1 MSSSSRTLPL
11 VLFSTALCV
20 MAAIQPKA
28 AKADTV
34 PGYFFSSWTVNR
46 DCTEAHAGTSGGH
59 TIPGLQFQVKTQADG
74 TYTLVPV
81 DTSAGRWNRGWKGV
95 KVEYR
100 AGAPMAAIPADM
112 ECVPG
117 QEASSSFLA
126 QSGFAVSAEPYYP
139 YEHWYGQVTIHG
151 EKHHLL
157 IFPRNVQQGPVDAAV
172 VLIDVDAAGNLQL
185 DGNGTIII
193 QH

>member
-1 MSSSSRTLPL
+1 MSSIRTVPL

-20 MAAIQPKA
+20 MAAIQPKPA
-28 AKADTV
+28 RADTV
-34 PGYFFSSWTVNR
+34 PAYFFNSWTVNR
-46 DCTEAHAGTSGGH
+46 DCTEAHAGGLPGH
-59 TIPGLQFQVKTQADG
+59 TIPGLQFQVKQRAAG

-81 DTSAGRWNRGWKGV
+81 DNNAGRWSRGWKGV
-95 KVEYR
+95 TLEYR
-100 AGAPMAAIPADM
+100 AGSPMASIPADM

-126 QSGFAVSAEPYYP
+126 QSGYRVSAEPYYP

-157 IFPRNVQQGPVDAAV
+157 IFPRNVQQGPADAAI
-172 VLIDVDAAGNLQL
+172 VLIDADASSNVQL

-193 QH
+193 EH

>member
-1 MSSSSRTLPL
+1 MSSIRTVPL

-20 MAAIQPKA
+20 MAAIQPKPA
-28 AKADTV
+28 RADTV
-34 PGYFFSSWTVNR
+34 PAYFFNSWTVNR
-46 DCTEAHAGTSGGH
+46 DCTEAHAGGLPGH
-59 TIPGLQFQVKTQADG
+59 TIPGLQFQVKQRAG
-74 TYTLVPV
+74 GAYTLVPV
-81 DTSAGRWNRGWKGV
+81 DNNAGRWSRGWTGGTR
-95 KVEYR
+95 ESR
-100 AGAPMAAIPADM
+100 AGSPMASIPADM

-126 QSGFAVSAEPYYP
+126 QSGYRVSAEPYYP

-157 IFPRNVQQGPVDAAV
+157 IFPRNVQQGPADAAI
-172 VLIDVDAAGNLQL
+172 VLIDADASSNVQL

-193 QH
+193 EH

>member
-1 MSSSSRTLPL
+1 MASSSRAVPL
-11 VLFSTALCV
+11 LLFSTALCV
-20 MAAIQPKA
+20 MAAIQPKP

-34 PGYFFSSWTVNR
+34 PDYFFSAWTVDR
-46 DCTEAHAGTSGGH
+46 DCTEAHSGASSGH
-59 TIPGLQFQVKTQADG
+59 TLPGLQLQVQKQGDG

-81 DTSAGRWNRGWKGV
+81 DTTAGRWSRGWKGV
-95 KVEYR
+95 QLEYR
-100 AGAPMAAIPADM
+100 AGAQMDAVPADM

-157 IFPRNVQQGPVDAAV
+157 IFPRSAQGDVAV
-172 VLIDVDAAGNLQL
+172 VLIDEDAAGNLQL
-185 DGNGTIII
+185 DDNGTIII
-193 QH
+193 ERKR

>member
-1 MSSSSRTLPL
+1 MSSSSRALPL
-11 VLFSTALCV
+11 VLFSTALTV

-34 PGYFFSSWTVNR
+34 PGYFFNSWTVNR
-46 DCTEAHAGTSGGH
+46 DCTEAHAGTLRGH
-59 TIPGLQFQVKTQADG
+59 TIPGLQFTVQSKSDG
-74 TYTLVPV
+74 TYTLVPT
-81 DTSAGRWNRGWKGV
+81 DNNNARWSRGWRNV
-95 KVEYR
+95 SLEYR
-100 AGAPMAAIPADM
+100 AGSPMAAIPADM

-126 QSGFAVSAEPYYP
+126 QSGYRVSAEPYYP

-157 IFPRNVQQGPVDAAV
+157 IFPRAASGNAAV

-185 DGNGTIII
+185 DHNGTIIVEN
-193 QH
+193 

>member
-1 MSSSSRTLPL
+1 MSSSRALPL
-11 VLFSTALCV
+11 VLFSTALTV
-20 MAAIQPKA
+20 MAAIQPKT

-34 PGYFFSSWTVNR
+34 PGYFFNSWTVNR
-46 DCTEAHAGTSGGH
+46 DCTEAHAGVNRGH
-59 TIPGLQFQVKTQADG
+59 TIPGTSFTVKPQADG

-81 DTSAGRWNRGWKGV
+81 DTSAGRWNRTWKNV
-95 KVEYR
+95 SLEYR
-100 AGAPMAAIPADM
+100 AGSQMASIPADM

-126 QSGFAVSAEPYYP
+126 QSGYAVSAEPYYP

-157 IFPRNVQQGPVDAAV
+157 IFPRAGEQGVSAAV
-172 VLIDVDAAGNLQL
+172 VLIDSDASGNLQL
-185 DGNGTIII
+185 DNNGTIII
-193 QH
+193 ER

>member
-1 MSSSSRTLPL
+1 
-11 VLFSTALCV
+11 
-20 MAAIQPKA
+20 MAAIQPRT
-28 AKADTV
+28 AKADNV
-34 PGYFFSSWTVNR
+34 PGYFLSTWTVNR

-59 TIPGLQFQVKTQADG
+59 TIPGLKFQVKQQTDG
-74 TYTLVPV
+74 TYTLVPL
-81 DTSAGRWNRGWKGV
+81 DTKAGRWSPGWKNV
-95 KVEYR
+95 TVEYR
-100 AGAPMAAIPADM
+100 AGARMAAIPADM

-126 QSGFAVSAEPYYP
+126 QSGFRVSGEPYYP

-157 IFPRNVQQGPVDAAV
+157 IFPRNVPQGPSDAAV
-172 VLIDVDAAGNLQL
+172 VLIDADAAGNLQL

-193 QH
+193 EH

>member
-1 MSSSSRTLPL
+1 MSSSFRAVPL

-20 MAAIQPKA
+20 MAAIQPKP
-28 AKADTV
+28 AKADNV
-34 PGYFFSSWTVNR
+34 PSYFFSSWTVDR
-46 DCTEAHAGTSGGH
+46 DCTEAHAGGLRGH
-59 TIPGLQFQVKTQADG
+59 TIPGLQFQVKPDADG
-74 TYTLVPV
+74 GGYTLVPTDNANV
-81 DTSAGRWNRGWKGV
+81 GRWSRGWKGV

-100 AGAPMAAIPADM
+100 AGSQMAAIPADM

-126 QSGFAVSAEPYYP
+126 QSGFKVSAEPYYG

-157 IFPRNVQQGPVDAAV
+157 IFPRNDQGSAAV
-172 VLIDVDAAGNLQL
+172 VLIDADAAGNLQL

>member
-1 MSSSSRTLPL
+1 MSSSSRAIPL
-11 VLFSTALCV
+11 VLFSAALSV
-20 MAAIQPKA
+20 MAAIQPKP
-28 AKADTV
+28 AKADSV
-34 PGYFFSSWTVNR
+34 PSYFFNSWTVDR
-46 DCTEAHAGTSGGH
+46 DCTEAHATGLKTGH
-59 TIPGLQFQVKTQADG
+59 TIPGLQFQVKAAADG
-74 TYTLVPV
+74 TYALVAT
-81 DTSAGRWNRGWKGV
+81 DNANIGRWGRGWKGV

-100 AGAPMAAIPADM
+100 SGSQMASIPADM

-117 QEASSSFLA
+117 QEASSPFLA
-126 QSGFAVSAEPYYP
+126 QSGFAVSAEPYYG

-157 IFPRNVQQGPVDAAV
+157 IFPRNAAGSAAV
-172 VLIDVDAAGNLQL
+172 VLIDADAAGNLQL

>member
-1 MSSSSRTLPL
+1 MSAPARAVPL

-20 MAAIQPKA
+20 MAAIQPKP
-28 AKADTV
+28 AKADNV
-34 PGYFFSSWTVNR
+34 PSYFFNSWTVDR
-46 DCTEAHAGTSGGH
+46 DCTEAHAGGLKGH
-59 TIPGLQFQVKTQADG
+59 TIPGLKFQVKPAADG
-74 TYTLVPV
+74 SYTLVPTDDV
-81 DTSAGRWNRGWKGV
+81 NIGRWSRGWKGI

-100 AGAPMAAIPADM
+100 AGSQMASIPADM

-126 QSGFAVSAEPYYP
+126 QSGFKVSAEPYYG

-157 IFPRNVQQGPVDAAV
+157 IFPRNAPGSAAV
-172 VLIDVDAAGNLQL
+172 VLIDADAADNLQL

>member
-1 MSSSSRTLPL
+1 MSSTRAVPL

-20 MAAIQPKA
+20 MAAIQSKP
-28 AKADTV
+28 AKADNV
-34 PGYFFSSWTVNR
+34 PAYFLSSWTVNR
-46 DCTEAHAGTSGGH
+46 DCTEAHASTTLPGH
-59 TIPGLQFQVKTQADG
+59 TIPGLQFQVRAQADG

-81 DTSAGRWNRGWKGV
+81 DNSAGRWGRGWKNV
-95 KVEYR
+95 KLEYR
-100 AGAPMAAIPADM
+100 AGSRMTSIPADM

-139 YEHWYGQVTIHG
+139 YEHWYGSVTIHG

-157 IFPRNVQQGPVDAAV
+157 IFPRNVQGPSSAAV
-172 VLIDVDAAGNLQL
+172 VLIDADASSNVQL
-185 DGNGTIII
+185 DGNGTIIVE
-193 QH
+193 H